1 MGKIQFSGVDGTFV
15 MEQPEN
21 YSNLYFPIAG
31 EKGIKSSVTPNLGGD
46 SKINQ
51 ESFLLEPVSVE
62 IYTVT
67 AAAATFGVMWKV
79 WVHGLRPASLR
90 KLKMINLQT
99 DRI

>member
-62 IYTVT
+62 
-67 AAAATFGVMWKV
+67 
-79 WVHGLRPASLR
+79 
-90 KLKMINLQT
+90 NLHSNRGSRNFWC
-99 DRI
+99 DVEGMGA